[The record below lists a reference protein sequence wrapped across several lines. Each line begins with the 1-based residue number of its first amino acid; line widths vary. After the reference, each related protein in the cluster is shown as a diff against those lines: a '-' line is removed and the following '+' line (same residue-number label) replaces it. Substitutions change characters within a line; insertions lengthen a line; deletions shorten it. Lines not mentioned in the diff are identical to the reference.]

1 MITFYIL
8 NGFGI
13 DIDLR
18 GVASSVVLSGEEG
31 GVDCG
36 VVVCI
41 KRRENGGQRIVRSY
55 VNQT

>member
-18 GVASSVVLSGEEG
+18 GVASSVVFSGEEG

-36 VVVCI
+36 VVVYI
-41 KRRENGGQRIVRSY
+41 KEDRTGDKEC
-55 VNQT
+55 